1 MMRAK
6 SAFRTVSRRNSLP
19 SRISLLQSCST
30 ASYRG
35 VRNHAGFNDQKGEQ
49 VMPGLMSAD
58 DIFSKAEAAAVA
70 ATGPDEKA
78 LQIDYP
84 ALREK
89 IRAALGDRKVALC
102 HLNKFLPEGYEDQGR
117 FNLVLLTAGHVL
129 FDMVIGDSYF
139 RYDVVSVGQL
149 DKVQVIDAMLD
160 NKEKRRE
167 EPFLS
172 LRLMHGE
179 EAHLLLAL
187 DDDER
192 KSLLAFAG
200 AVTASRNPEQ

>member
-1 MMRAK
+1 M
-6 SAFRTVSRRNSLP
+6 S
-19 SRISLLQSCST
+19 
-30 ASYRG
+30 
-35 VRNHAGFNDQKGEQ
+35 
-49 VMPGLMSAD
+49 GLMFAD
-58 DIFSKAEAAAVA
+58 DIFSKVETAAVA

-84 ALREK
+84 ALK
-89 IRAALGDRKVALC
+89 KNLRAALGDRKVTLC
-102 HLNKFLPEGYEDQGR
+102 HVNKFLPEGYEDQGR
-117 FNLVLLTAGHVL
+117 FNLLLLTAGHVL

-139 RYDVVSVGQL
+139 RYDIVSVEQL
-149 DKVQVIDAMLD
+149 DKMQVIDAMWD
-160 NKEKRRE
+160 NREKRRE

-192 KSLLAFAG
+192 KSLLNFAS
-200 AVTASRNPEQ
+200 AVAAVRNPER

>member
-1 MMRAK
+1 M
-6 SAFRTVSRRNSLP
+6 T
-19 SRISLLQSCST
+19 
-30 ASYRG
+30 
-35 VRNHAGFNDQKGEQ
+35 
-49 VMPGLMSAD
+49 GLMSAD
-58 DIFSKAEAAAVA
+58 EIFEQTRNAAAA

-78 LQIDYP
+78 MQIDYS
-84 ALREK
+84 ALKEK
-89 IRAALGDRKVALC
+89 IRAALGDRNVTLC
-102 HLNKFLPEGYEDQGR
+102 HTNKFLPEGYEDQGR
-117 FNLVLLTAGHVL
+117 FNLVLLTAGNVL

-149 DKVQVIDAMLD
+149 DKVQLIDAMWD

-192 KSLLAFAG
+192 VSLLTFAS
-200 AVTASRNPEQ
+200 AVTAARNPER